1 MKRLKLVFL
10 LSFGLVSL
18 TLAIS
23 LTAYLLGLIPDK
35 SATELDARVKVAE
48 ALSLQLAGAANRND
62 GVTLEETLSLVVGRN
77 ADVIS
82 AALRRNDG
90 TIIVSAGDHEKN
102 WIANES
108 GRSTPTHIVVPLL
121 GEEGKQGAI
130 EISFGSAF
138 SDAQYLGIPVP
149 ILTFLAFLAA
159 TGFLGYFLILK
170 RSLHELDPG
179 RVIPERVQKA
189 FDTLNEG
196 VIILDEK
203 QRILLVNSALLKLYG
218 TGKGPEIGT
227 KISNLQWRM
236 GDQSSSAGAHPWHLA
251 IREKREIR
259 EELMSLRIESGEI
272 FNFNVNAT
280 VIAGEKDKA
289 IGAIVTLVDITD
301 LNQSQEALEV
311 TAKKLEKTQ
320 SDVERKTKELAYL
333 TSHDP
338 FTGCINRRTFFRR
351 LDRDLDASML
361 AVGSMSLFII
371 DLDDFKSVNER
382 FGPVAGDSVL
392 LAVSSAV
399 KSVCSGSDYVAR
411 IGGQDFGIVRSAVS
425 SKEAI
430 EFADNLRTKITEE
443 SRKVLPGGQYVT
455 VSIGIAEMSGRKV
468 LAQDFVG
475 EANAAVQAAK
485 KSGKNKSIRF
495 DDIKNVKQIAS
506 SITNTRTSVE
516 APKTIDASIQNT
528 QTGPIQQNLNHHEL
542 FIAKAKQSL
551 NMARNNEK
559 PFAILKLSVVS
570 WDYLVEAL
578 GSSLSAKLMTS
589 LKQHVGSVLR
599 ENDTVSVRNTR
610 GEMFIEIGGLDEAVD
625 TNWIIGQ
632 LLTAARKPNQIGEKE
647 VFVECRIGAALYPQH
662 GHDVDT
668 LVRNSDVAM
677 RRAVEANRL
686 EGFKIYEEGMIEA
699 SLKRLDIEHGI
710 RAALASDG
718 FALSFQPIV
727 DAKTGQLNAAECLLR
742 CVCPELQKTRMDRLI
757 SVAEKS
763 SLITEIDTWV
773 FKTAL
778 EQMKT
783 WCDAG
788 LNLPR
793 ISINISARQ
802 ITNISFMDEVYEIIK
817 AFPYEASRIQV
828 EVTESAQATDMEIA
842 APLLKRLQHLGV
854 FIAIDDFG
862 TGQASLSYLQK
873 LHPDIL
879 KIDRSFVS
887 DININH
893 SNATMVSSVIVMAKC
908 LGVKTVAEGIETE
921 EELEFLRDINCDAFQ
936 GYLISKPMPVDVMT
950 DWLGLFSSDK
960 NGAALKKT
968 LSADG
973 VEKSKAA

>member
-23 LTAYLLGLIPDK
+23 LTAYLLGLIPNK

-77 ADVIS
+77 KDVIS
-82 AALRRNDG
+82 AALRRSDG
-90 TIIVSAGDHEKN
+90 SIIVSAGDHEKN
-102 WIANES
+102 WVVNKS

-121 GEEGKQGAI
+121 GEAGKQGAI
-130 EISFGSAF
+130 EITFGSAF
-138 SDAQYLGIPVP
+138 SDARYLGIPVP

-159 TGFLGYFLILK
+159 SCFLGYFLILK

-203 QRILLVNSALLKLYG
+203 QRILLVNNAFIKLYG
-218 TGKGPEIGT
+218 NQEGPEIGS
-227 KISNLQWRM
+227 KISGLQWRM
-236 GDQSSSAGAHPWHLA
+236 GDGSDSSGVHPWNMA
-251 IREKREIR
+251 IREQKDMR

-280 VIAGEKDKA
+280 AIAGEKGKT
-289 IGAIVTLVDITD
+289 IGAIVTLFDITD
-301 LNQSQEALEV
+301 FNQSQEDLEA
-311 TAKKLEKTQ
+311 TAKKLAKTQ

-351 LDRDLDASML
+351 LDRDLDAAML

-371 DLDDFKSVNER
+371 DLDDFKSVNEKY
-382 FGPVAGDSVL
+382 GPVTGDSVL
-392 LAVSSAV
+392 LAVSSAL
-399 KSVCSGSDYVAR
+399 KASCTGSDYVAR

-430 EFADNLRTKITEE
+430 EFADNLREKITEE
-443 SRKVLPGGQYVT
+443 SRKVLPGGQGVT
-455 VSIGIAEMSGRKV
+455 VSIGIAEMDGRKV
-468 LAQDFVG
+468 LAQDFLS
-475 EANAAVQAAK
+475 EANAAVQCAK
-485 KSGKNKSIRF
+485 DSGKNKSLRF
-495 DDIKNVKQIAS
+495 EEIENAAQTSATETTVVS
-506 SITNTRTSVE
+506 SAVVSNAAGMPVHSVQK
-516 APKTIDASIQNT
+516 KTDQS
-528 QTGPIQQNLNHHEL
+528 NLSYHEVFL
-542 FIAKAKQSL
+542 AKATQSL
-551 NMARNNEK
+551 DAARNNEK
-559 PFAILKLSVVS
+559 PFTILKLSVVS

-578 GSSLSAKLMTS
+578 GHNLAAQLMKS
-589 LKQHVGSVLR
+589 LKQHVSRVLR
-599 ENDTVSVRNTR
+599 ENDTISVRNIR
-610 GEMFIEIGGLDEAVD
+610 GEMFIEIGGLDDAVD
-625 TNWIIGQ
+625 TNWIINQ
-632 LLTAARKPNQIGEKE
+632 LLTAARKPNLIAEKE
-647 VFVECRIGAALYPQH
+647 IFVECRIGAALYPDH

-668 LVRNSDVAM
+668 LARNADVAM
-677 RRAVEANRL
+677 RRAMEANLL

-699 SLKRLDIEHGI
+699 SLNRLDIEHGI
-710 RAALASDG
+710 RAALKSDG

-727 DAKTGQLNAAECLLR
+727 DAKSGRLTAAECLLR
-742 CVCPELQKTRMDRLI
+742 CVCPELQKTRMDELI
-757 SVAEKS
+757 EVAEKS

-778 EQMKT
+778 DQMQV

-788 LNLPR
+788 LNLPK
-793 ISINISARQ
+793 ISINISAKQ
-802 ITNISFMDEVYEIIK
+802 ITNVGFMDDVYELVK

-828 EVTESAQATDMEIA
+828 ELTESAHTADIGVA
-842 APLLKRLQHLGV
+842 APLLKRLQQLGV

-873 LHPDIL
+873 LHPDVL
-879 KIDRSFVS
+879 KIDRSFVT

-908 LGVKTVAEGIETE
+908 LGLKTVAEGIETE
-921 EELEFLRDINCDAFQ
+921 EELEYLRDINCDAFQ
-936 GYLISKPMPVDVMT
+936 GYLISKPMPADVMT
-950 DWLGLFSSDK
+950 DWLGLFGADK
-960 NGAALKKT
+960 KKSALKT
-968 LSADG
+968 ELIADDI
-973 VEKSKAA
+973 KHSKAA